1 MPIITVEGRALDIE
15 KKRELV
21 AKITEIATQI
31 YNLPKETITVV
42 IKENPPENIG
52 VGGKLIVDLSK

>member
-1 MPIITVEGRALDIE
+1 MPIITVEGRVLDIE

-21 AKITEIATQI
+21 TKITEIATQI

-42 IKENPPENIG
+42 IKENSPENIG